1 MLYATHSMN
10 PLRADPSETAS
21 ALAVPFADARERR
34 GSTAWE
40 RKNGSPQE
48 FVSNGILRGFLDV
61 LKSDIFGIGN
71 GHAASLQ

>member
-1 MLYATHSMN
+1 MKP
-10 PLRADPSETAS
+10 PLKLRLSSPSGGKPETPE
-21 ALAVPFADARERR
+21 ALF
-34 GSTAWE
+34 
-40 RKNGSPQE
+40 GSPQE

>member
-1 MLYATHSMN
+1 MRPTGVRNWS
-10 PLRADPSETAS
+10 PQPVTDW
-21 ALAVPFADARERR
+21 LA
-34 GSTAWE
+34 
-40 RKNGSPQE
+40 RKSGSPQE